1 MSDFWNKQ
9 QVIVTGACGMV
20 GSRLCEFLRDAGAQ
34 VFGIDDLSRGEYRV
48 DGVKYWVRDVEFAL
62 GEYDGWIECGHMVPP
77 FAIFNLAAAVGGV
90 YFNMKNHADQYWQN
104 TRLQAV
110 PALWA
115 AQHDVPIFVQV
126 SSVCVYDGAFNSP
139 ALEDFGMS
147 GMPEPANAG
156 YAWAKRMGE
165 CVAHWSFEDTVT
177 KYVIVRPTNM
187 YGVRDYFDERA
198 HVIPAL
204 IKKFMTQQN
213 PVVYGGSQTREF
225 LYADDGA
232 RGMMVAAEHGI
243 SGEVYNLG
251 TSGETQITIGRLAEL
266 IYALTGSTADVTID
280 HNAETGDVAR
290 CTDSSKAHALGWKHR
305 VSLEEGLGNVIEW
318 YRKESQCKS

>member
-34 VFGIDDLSRGEYRV
+34 VFGFDDMSRGTYKVAGCNYDTVDAGNLDEWRRVLDYRQ
-48 DGVKYWVRDVEFAL
+48 
-62 GEYDGWIECGHMVPP
+62 IEP

-90 YFNMKNHADQYWQN
+90 YFNIKNHTSQFYDN
-104 TRLQAV
+104 VRLQTV
-110 PALWA
+110 PVWA
-115 AQHDVPIFVQV
+115 AQQYHVPVFVQV

-147 GMPEPANAG
+147 GVPEPANAG

-165 CVAHWSFEDTVT
+165 CVAHWSLEDTET

-187 YGVRDYFDERA
+187 YGIRDYFDERA

-204 IKKFMTQQN
+204 IKKFMTQDK
-213 PVVYGGSQTREF
+213 PVVFGGSQTREF

-251 TSGETQITIGRLAEL
+251 TSGDTQITIGELAEL
-266 IYALTGSTADVTID
+266 IYALTDSDADVTID
-280 HNAETGDVAR
+280 HNAETGDAAR
-290 CTDSSKAHALGWKHR
+290 CTDSSKARALGWKHQ
-305 VSLEEGLGNVIEW
+305 VSLEEGLKNVIEW